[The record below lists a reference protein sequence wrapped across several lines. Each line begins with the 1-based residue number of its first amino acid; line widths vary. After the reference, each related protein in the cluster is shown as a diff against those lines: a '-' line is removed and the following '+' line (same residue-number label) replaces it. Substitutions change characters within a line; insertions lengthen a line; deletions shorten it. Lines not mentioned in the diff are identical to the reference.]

1 MVWELLLR
9 RDDSLMRTQTGDLRP
24 GVVGPWSA
32 LGNLRGKMKAL
43 PPTDWK
49 HSGSVIPGSDEDQE
63 SARRAVLGCRPSHD
77 EA

>member
-1 MVWELLLR
+1 
-9 RDDSLMRTQTGDLRP
+9 MRTQTGDLRP

-49 HSGSVIPGSDEDQE
+49 HSGSVIPGSDEDQNLHGGQ
-63 SARRAVLGCRPSHD
+63 SWGAALHTMRLKRAS
-77 EA
+77 